1 MKNPSYCK
9 NLVQAYLKIIQD
21 RKNLSSAAEKNGL
34 ADIQQSWDI
43 YKSAFN
49 AEKNF
54 FEETGYLYHEVAKNI
69 VRMEVFDFLFLNAAY
84 DYYYLCFNRTCK
96 FTFSFLIN
104 HQSM

>member
-69 VRMEVFDFLFLNAAY
+69 VRMEVEDESFRLFVFKCRLW
-84 DYYYLCFNRTCK
+84 LLLFV
-96 FTFSFLIN
+96 L
-104 HQSM
+104 